1 MNNQKT
7 KDLVLVV
14 DDSPDSLGMIND
26 ALDCAGLTV
35 LVALEGRQAI
45 SITNSITPDIIL
57 MDAIMPGMDGFET
70 CRLLKAQPH
79 LAHIPIIFMTGLSDT
94 QSIVKSFDAG
104 SVDYIQKPVNCTE
117 LIARMRVHLNNS
129 RLTQSAR
136 LALDSAGQFLLT
148 TSKQGKFKWAT
159 PQAHHL
165 FTSAGLSED
174 WLKDHLTDYLQPL
187 FSQSFNKEKGI
198 TITDGTKPMEIKY
211 ISENDNDEYLLRLID
226 LERPS
231 EQQTLQDA
239 FELTLRE
246 SEVLVWLARG
256 KSNSEIALIL
266 DISPRTINT
275 HLVQIFRKLS
285 VENRTSAA
293 IQALKKLEQAF
304 SVA

>member
-1 MNNQKT
+1 MNTQKT

-26 ALDCAGLTV
+26 ALDNAGLTV
-35 LVALEGRQAI
+35 LVALEGSQAI

-104 SVDYIQKPVNCTE
+104 SVDYIQKPVNTEE

-148 TSKQGKFKWAT
+148 TNKKGEFKWAT
-159 PQAHHL
+159 PQAYQL
-165 FTSAGLSED
+165 FTSAQLSEN
-174 WLKDHLTDYLQPL
+174 WLKDNLSKHIKPL
-187 FSQSFNKEKGI
+187 LSAQFNKEKGI
-198 TITDGTKPMEIKY
+198 IISDGIKPMEIRY
-211 ISENDNDEYLLRLID
+211 ISENSNDEYLLRLID

-231 EQQTLQDA
+231 EQQILQDA
-239 FELTLRE
+239 FELTTRE
-246 SEVLVWLARG
+246 SDVLVWLARG
-256 KSNSEIALIL
+256 KSNADIAVIL
-266 DISPRTINT
+266 SISPRTINT
-275 HLVQIFRKLS
+275 HLVQIFRKLN

-293 IQALKKLEQAF
+293 ILALKKLEHTF
-304 SVA
+304 SVT

>member
-1 MNNQKT
+1 MNKQKT

-104 SVDYIQKPVNCTE
+104 SVDYIQKPVNTDE

-148 TSKQGKFKWAT
+148 TNKLGEFKWAT
-159 PQAHHL
+159 PQTYQL
-165 FTSAGLSED
+165 FTSAGLSEN
-174 WLKDHLTDYLQPL
+174 WLKDNLSNHIKPL
-187 FSQSFNKEKGI
+187 FSIEFNKGKGVVI
-198 TITDGTKPMEIKY
+198 SEGIKPVEIKY
-211 ISENDNDEYLLRLID
+211 ISEGKNDEYLLRLID
-226 LERPS
+226 LEKPN
-231 EQQTLQDA
+231 EQQIFQDN
-239 FELTLRE
+239 FDLTTRE
-246 SEVLVWLARG
+246 SDVLVWLSHG
-256 KSNSEIALIL
+256 KSNADIAVIL
-266 DISPRTINT
+266 NISPRTINT
-275 HLVQIFRKLS
+275 HLIQIFRKLN

-293 IQALKKLEQAF
+293 VLALKKLDNIQSKA
-304 SVA
+304 